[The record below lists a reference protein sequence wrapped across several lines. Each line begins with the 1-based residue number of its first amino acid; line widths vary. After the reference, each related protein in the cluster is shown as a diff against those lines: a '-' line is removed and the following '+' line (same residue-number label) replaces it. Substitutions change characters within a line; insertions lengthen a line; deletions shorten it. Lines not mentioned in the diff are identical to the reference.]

1 MNSNCR
7 RRPSSRDEDVGKIR
21 SRTPGGDE
29 VTLRLQQRRV
39 DQTRAKV
46 RIGLFGDEKRSQQII
61 RSIEGRLGP
70 TAPADAAAPRAD
82 GRYARPMHPDETR
95 GAPPQ
100 EPGMI
105 PAPPPPL
112 APVAESS
119 RIDAIDVVRGFALL
133 GIFMVNV
140 GMHGDAFGLYF
151 DPRPPAGSSATD
163 RFVHY
168 VVKVFCEGKF
178 YPLFSL
184 LFGIGLAIQW
194 QRARAA
200 GRRLLGTGLRRL
212 AVLSLFGLAHGLL
225 LWYGDILFIYSI
237 AGLLLLLLIDARPRT
252 LAIVGACLMGVC
264 GLAGTGLGTLGALET
279 LSREREAAA
288 SAQTGAA
295 EGSAADDAAP
305 TDESPDGAES
315 GPKTPID
322 RALTVFQ
329 DPSQMQGVGGPLSS
343 PVWLEAEVEAYRDGP
358 YTQALFFRVVTFVS
372 MLVFC
377 ALGFWWNVAAMLL
390 FGAALLKA
398 GLFEERNAHWH
409 RRFVVVGLSLGI
421 PAGLLYAFLPV
432 IAPPWVYMVAGNVL
446 AMVGGPLLS
455 IGYLGAITLIVR
467 SGAARAATGAIAKVG
482 RMALTNYL
490 LQTVI
495 ATGIFYHWG
504 LGLFGQTT
512 KTERVGIVL
521 AVYAAQI
528 AFSVLWLRFFRFGPM
543 EWLWRTLTYLRPQ
556 PMLRGNRHAG
566 SPS

>member
-1 MNSNCR
+1 
-7 RRPSSRDEDVGKIR
+7 
-21 SRTPGGDE
+21 
-29 VTLRLQQRRV
+29 
-39 DQTRAKV
+39 
-46 RIGLFGDEKRSQQII
+46 
-61 RSIEGRLGP
+61 
-70 TAPADAAAPRAD
+70 
-82 GRYARPMHPDETR
+82 
-95 GAPPQ
+95 
-100 EPGMI
+100 MI
-105 PAPPPPL
+105 PTSPAPL

-133 GIFMVNV
+133 GIFLVNV
-140 GMHGDAFGLYF
+140 GMHGDTFGLYF
-151 DPRPPAGSSATD
+151 DPTPPAGSSPAD
-163 RFVHY
+163 QVVHY

-184 LFGIGLAIQW
+184 LFGIGLALQW

-212 AVLSLFGLAHGLL
+212 AVLGLFGLAHGLL

-264 GLAGTGLGTLGALET
+264 ALAGTGLGTLGALET

-288 SAQTGAA
+288 VAQVETDASGQ
-295 EGSAADDAAP
+295 ADASDPAPTPEDAAP
-305 TDESPDGAES
+305 APAASHDEAPDEADT
-315 GPKTPID
+315 GPKTPIE
-322 RALTVFQ
+322 RALAVFQ

-343 PVWLEAEVEAYRDGP
+343 PVWLEAETEAYRDGP
-358 YTQALFFRVVTFVS
+358 YSQALFFRVVTFAS

-398 GLFEERNAHWH
+398 GLFEERNANWH
-409 RRFVVVGLSLGI
+409 RRFVVVGLLLGI
-421 PAGLLYAFLPV
+421 PFGLLYAFLPV

-467 SGAARAATGAIAKVG
+467 SGAARAATSAIAKVG

-490 LQTVI
+490 MQTVI
-495 ATGIFYHWG
+495 STGIFYHWG
-504 LGLFGQTT
+504 LGLFGETT

-521 AVYAAQI
+521 TIYAAQI
-528 AFSVLWLRFFRFGPM
+528 VFSVFWLRFFRFGPM

-556 PMLRGNRHAG
+556 PMFRRTE
-566 SPS
+566 SP

>member
-1 MNSNCR
+1 
-7 RRPSSRDEDVGKIR
+7 
-21 SRTPGGDE
+21 
-29 VTLRLQQRRV
+29 
-39 DQTRAKV
+39 
-46 RIGLFGDEKRSQQII
+46 
-61 RSIEGRLGP
+61 
-70 TAPADAAAPRAD
+70 
-82 GRYARPMHPDETR
+82 MHPDETR

-100 EPGMI
+100 QTGMTPNP
-105 PAPPPPL
+105 PAPL
-112 APVAESS
+112 TPVAESS

-133 GIFMVNV
+133 GIFLVNI

-151 DPRPPAGSSATD
+151 DPAPPAGSSPAD
-163 RFVHY
+163 RVVHY

-184 LFGIGLAIQW
+184 LFGIGLALQW

-252 LAIVGACLMGVC
+252 LAIIGACLMAVC
-264 GLAGTGLGTLGALET
+264 ALAGTGLGTLGALET
-279 LSREREAAA
+279 ISRERNAAA
-288 SAQTGAA
+288 VAPLETEALAQ
-295 EGSAADDAAP
+295 ADPADPSPTPDDEAP
-305 TDESPDGAES
+305 TDEAHAAQDAPEPASHTDEPPDEADP
-315 GPKTPID
+315 GPKTPIE
-322 RALTVFQ
+322 RALAVFE

-343 PVWLEAEVEAYRDGP
+343 PVWLEAETEAYRDGP
-358 YTQALFFRVVTFVS
+358 YGQALFFRVVTFAS

-390 FGAALLKA
+390 FGAAMLKA
-398 GLFEERNAHWH
+398 GLFEPRNAHWH
-409 RRFVVVGLSLGI
+409 RRFVLVGLFLGI
-421 PAGLLYAFLPV
+421 PFGLLYAFLPV

-490 LQTVI
+490 MQTVI
-495 ATGIFYHWG
+495 STGIFYHWG
-504 LGLFGQTT
+504 LGLFGETT
-512 KTERVGIVL
+512 RIERVGIVL
-521 AVYAAQI
+521 AIYAAQI
-528 AFSVLWLRFFRFGPM
+528 VFSVLWLRFFRFGPM
-543 EWLWRTLTYLRPQ
+543 EWAWRSLTYLRPQ
-556 PMLRGNRHAG
+556 PMLRRETDSIGAVQ
-566 SPS
+566 